1 MFLLAQRNLFHD
13 KIRLAAT
20 LAGVSFAVVLIVVE
34 LGLYFGFT
42 GAVSSLIDNSRA
54 DLWVTSEGVNYL
66 ELGTPFRRAK
76 LYQVMSV
83 PGVVYVQEFIHG
95 NELWT
100 RPDSRQSIIQVVGFN
115 PDSGMGG
122 PWRLAEGSVRDLKI
136 PDGVI
141 IDRIYQGK
149 LGVASIGD
157 VVEIAGHRAR
167 VVAFSE
173 GIRSFTTEPFVF
185 TSAENAHD
193 FGSIADDRV
202 QFLLVKIA
210 PGVDVK
216 TVRQNI
222 AEHVR
227 GVSVYTTSEFGRMTR
242 HYWTFTTGAGIAI
255 LLAAVLGLVVG
266 FVVVAQTIYATTVDH
281 IKEFG
286 TLKAMGAPNSCVYKV
301 ILIQAGI
308 AAILGY
314 AMGLLASLVVVRY
327 AQPAGAPILINGEIV
342 FSTFVITVL
351 MCVGAGLVSINKV
364 TRLDP
369 AIVFK
374 G

>member
-1 MFLLAQRNLFHD
+1 MN
-13 KIRLAAT
+13 
-20 LAGVSFAVVLIVVE
+20 
-34 LGLYFGFT
+34 Y
-42 GAVSSLIDNSRA
+42 RA
-54 DLWVTSEGVNYL
+54 
-66 ELGTPFRRAK
+66 
-76 LYQVMSV
+76 
-83 PGVVYVQEFIHG
+83 
-95 NELWT
+95 

-222 AEHVR
+222 AERVR

-266 FVVVAQTIYATTVDH
+266 FVVVAQTIYATTVHH

-286 TLKAMGAPNSCVYKV
+286 TLKAMGAPNRLRVQSDPDSGRNRGDSW
-301 ILIQAGI
+301 LRHG
-308 AAILGY
+308 
-314 AMGLLASLVVVRY
+314 
-327 AQPAGAPILINGEIV
+327 PAGQPGRCALRP
-342 FSTFVITVL
+342 
-351 MCVGAGLVSINKV
+351 AGRRSHPHQWGNSI
-364 TRLDP
+364 
-369 AIVFK
+369 
-374 G
+374 